1 MSQTATIISCGIS
14 KYSDPNDW
22 SVIVSYLS
30 DAGAVLQAEVFVGPG
45 PAPFGALNYPMW
57 ASATATI
64 SATLP
69 GTASAVL
76 IPCPQLVQWA
86 AFGIPAKGL
95 PFA

>member
-1 MSQTATIISCGIS
+1 MSQTANIISCGIS

-30 DAGAVLQAEVFVGPG
+30 DQGAILQAEIFIGPG

-57 ASATATI
+57 PSATSTI

-76 IPCPQLVQWA
+76 IPCPPLVQWA
-86 AFGIPAKGL
+86 AFGIPAMGL